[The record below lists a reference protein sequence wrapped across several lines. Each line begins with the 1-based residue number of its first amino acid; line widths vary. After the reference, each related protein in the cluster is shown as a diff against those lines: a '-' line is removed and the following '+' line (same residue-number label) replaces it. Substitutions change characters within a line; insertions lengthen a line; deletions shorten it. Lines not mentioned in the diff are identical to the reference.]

1 MSGEIH
7 HRNIQHCFAA
17 SGNGLA
23 DTALVYEDFARVG
36 VEACSVFI
44 IRTDQAANSIDF
56 GFSQTKLGRDLFEC
70 RAYIGIGAHRA

>member
-1 MSGEIH
+1 MCGEVH
-7 HRNIQHCFAA
+7 HRNIQLCL
-17 SGNGLA
+17 SVSRRGRA

-56 GFSQTKLGRDLFEC
+56 GFSQAKLGRDLFKC
-70 RAYIGIGAHRA
+70 RAYIGIGAHCA